1 MVGWH
6 AQAPTSGAIGE
17 GEANV
22 SIEENKALVR
32 RFIDQIFVNGDVN
45 AVDQLVTEDFVP
57 HTWPSTGDG
66 RADLKS
72 AIVRVSKGLADARF
86 TIEDMVAEDD
96 RVAVRVTATATQVGE
111 FMGMPASGKSYTI
124 GEIHIFRIRD
134 GKVSEHWH
142 QFDVPS
148 MMRQLGAS
156 G

>member
-1 MVGWH
+1 M
-6 AQAPTSGAIGE
+6 T
-17 GEANV
+17 
-22 SIEENKALVR
+22 IEENKTLVR
-32 RFIDQIFVNGDVN
+32 RFIDDIFVKGDVN
-45 AVDQLVTEDFVP
+45 AVDELVTEDFVP

-72 AIVRVSKGLADARF
+72 AIVRVSMGLADARF

-96 RVAVRVTATATQVGE
+96 RVAVRLTATATQVGE

-142 QFDVPS
+142 QFDVPT